1 MFTSVI
7 LVTSSSLWDSLY
19 GITSDD
25 VDVAYVHCWPNEP
38 LDLIIDIQ
46 WLKNEMSTSLLKR
59 ALVSFLYSQVSIT
72 ASFSLYCRALN
83 FMHHD

>member
-25 VDVAYVHCWPNEP
+25 VDVAYVHGWPNEP
-38 LDLIIDIQ
+38 LDLIIDIPMAEE
-46 WLKNEMSTSLLKR
+46 WN
-59 ALVSFLYSQVSIT
+59 VDFIT
-72 ASFSLYCRALN
+72 DYQS
-83 FMHHD
+83 